1 VFDFAFRFLTP
12 VSSDLTIRRRISFW
26 EGRALVAG
34 VVVVPAPEGVEWDVI
49 VPWYE
54 DDSCSAT
61 PFGAGKNCDEGEC
74 RIEVADG
81 LLSGGAAG
89 L

>member
-1 VFDFAFRFLTP
+1 VP

-34 VVVVPAPEGVEWDVI
+34 VVAVPAPEGVEWDVI

-61 PFGAGKNCDEGEC
+61 PF
-74 RIEVADG
+74 
-81 LLSGGAAG
+81 
-89 L
+89 